1 MVVSPSL
8 GYKMCMSKPSTAPKV
23 PEFISNKVIDGRYYI
38 LDPDAPA
45 EQSLSIICAG
55 KETCSEAYHIDR
67 RKLEFYAIEFVAS
80 GSCDFTLNDNKN
92 ELPCGSFLL

>member
-1 MVVSPSL
+1 MPSVS
-8 GYKMCMSKPSTAPKV
+8 PKV

-45 EQSLSIICAG
+45 KQDLSIICAG

-67 RKLEFYAIEFVAS
+67 RKFEFFAIEFVAS
-80 GSCDFTLNDNKN
+80 GSCELTLNGKRTS
-92 ELPCGSFLL
+92 CQQGAFLSMALIHRIRFAV

>member
-1 MVVSPSL
+1 MFNPSVS
-8 GYKMCMSKPSTAPKV
+8 PKV

-45 EQSLSIICAG
+45 KQDLSIICAG

-67 RKLEFYAIEFVAS
+67 RKFEFFAIEFVAS
-80 GSCDFTLNDNKN
+80 GSCELTLNGKKRAASG
-92 ELPCGSFLL
+92 ELFYLWPEFTT